1 MMMVMWLMTDEG
13 RGCCRVVVV
22 VLRLY
27 RTCWRWNYHS
37 HFVVLYNM
45 EREGEGEKCIGQY
58 NAMDEK

>member
-1 MMMVMWLMTDEG
+1 MMMVMWLMTDES
-13 RGCCRVVVV
+13 RGCCRVVV

-45 EREGEGEKCIGQY
+45 EREGEEEIY
-58 NAMDEK
+58 ID